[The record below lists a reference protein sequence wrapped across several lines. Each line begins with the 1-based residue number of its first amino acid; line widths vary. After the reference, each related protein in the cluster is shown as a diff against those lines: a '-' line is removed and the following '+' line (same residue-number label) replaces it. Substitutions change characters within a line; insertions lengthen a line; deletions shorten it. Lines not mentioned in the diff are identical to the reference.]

1 MKKFIFAAV
10 MVLVLALAGCTA
22 DEPAPQ
28 PTPQPAQAATE
39 TPAPPAGGETEQAQ
53 PEELVTHT
61 LRIGA
66 SPVPHAIILEF
77 IAEELAEQGVII
89 EIVEFSDFVLV
100 NPALYERQLD
110 VNYFQHRPFLNR
122 WIADSGNELSY
133 IVSIHIEPMGVY
145 SQNLTDLSQVPQNGR
160 VAIPND
166 ATNGGRAL
174 MILESA
180 GLLGLQ
186 EGIGIAATVH
196 DIVDNPLNL
205 EIVELEAPLVPVAL
219 GEVDIAVINTNFALG
234 IGLNPMRDALY
245 MEPVESPFANVLATR
260 PENADSEAVRILSET
275 LRTERVREFILE
287 RFEGAVVPV
296 F

>member
-1 MKKFIFAAV
+1 MKKIILAA
-10 MVLVLALAGCTA
+10 VLVLGLFLTSCAPEEPATA
-22 DEPAPQ
+22 DAGTPTPTAPADTAEAPQ
-28 PTPQPAQAATE
+28 
-39 TPAPPAGGETEQAQ
+39 
-53 PEELVTHT
+53 T

-66 SPVPHAIILEF
+66 SPVPHAIILEY
-77 IAEELAEQGVII
+77 IEDELREQGVLI

-122 WIADSGNELSY
+122 WIADSGNELAY

-145 SQNLTDLSQVPQNGR
+145 SESLTDLSDVPQNGT

-166 ATNGGRAL
+166 VTNGGRAL

-180 GLLGLQ
+180 GILTLR
-186 EGIGIAATVH
+186 EGIGISATVR

-205 EIVELEAPLVPVAL
+205 TIRELEAPLVPVAL

-245 MEPVESPFANVLATR
+245 MEPTDSPFANVLATR
-260 PENADSEAVRILSET
+260 PENANDEAVRILSET
-275 LRTERVREFILE
+275 LRTDRVRDFILE